1 MEYNQQ
7 LKGVL
12 SEVLNIDTSN
22 FINST
27 KLLGEL
33 SELDSMSIVLLL
45 IEIEK
50 QFSLKI
56 DIEYLEAQNF
66 ESFGSLV
73 SLIQRSVVV

>member
-7 LKGVL
+7 LKNVL
-12 SEVLNIDTSN
+12 SEILNIDTSN

-27 KLLGEL
+27 KLLGEI

-50 QFSLKI
+50 RFSLDI
-56 DIEYLEAQNF
+56 DIEHLEAQHF
-66 ESFGSLV
+66 ETFGNLA
-73 SLIQRSVVV
+73 SLIKNPSTV

>member
-7 LKGVL
+7 LKNVL

-22 FINST
+22 FDHST
-27 KLLGEL
+27 KLLGEI

-50 QFSLKI
+50 RFLLEI
-56 DIEYLEAQNF
+56 DIAHLEAQHF
-66 ESFGSLV
+66 ETLGSLE
-73 SLIQRSVVV
+73 SLIRKPCVI